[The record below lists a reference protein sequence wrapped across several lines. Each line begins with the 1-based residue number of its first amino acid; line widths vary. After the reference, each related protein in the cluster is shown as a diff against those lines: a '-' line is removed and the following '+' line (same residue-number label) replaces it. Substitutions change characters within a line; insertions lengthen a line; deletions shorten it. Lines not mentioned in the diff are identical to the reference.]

1 MAKIFSD
8 KTNKFIKPI
17 LLILVAVAAYLP
29 VTQGNYLYHDDYF
42 LFLVGDRGCGNHPQY
57 IAYMQEYGR
66 PLGIQIKC
74 FYSTLFIDPLDANIP
89 RTITL
94 AAIALLGL
102 LLYRAI
108 KRELKSE
115 SLGLLTASAII
126 TLPPFQTAAAMI
138 ANSTHIYAGI
148 FGLLA
153 AELALKIASTGR
165 PSLGD
170 TLYAIGGAMLFIIAL
185 LIYQPGAFLY
195 MVPVVLAILYR
206 PALDY
211 RTSIKRAFAALF
223 PAVIGTCLYFI
234 WFAQLESNRGN
245 ISINPMGKF
254 HWFSTEVLPNTFSFW
269 SLTPTAADA
278 VVFMVFL
285 FSVSVLNMLWH
296 KGRARIPP
304 ADVQP
309 VGVSLLKGIFVIGV
323 AFAAFLPNLAAAEST
338 FVYRVLIAFQPMV
351 FVLGVCGLHQ
361 LSIILSTPAN
371 GASPRNWGASGTL
384 IRLLLA
390 IVLVGGITS
399 AHRNVSWLYVI
410 PQTIEL
416 NYIREQLRPAITMPF
431 AEVPNI
437 HIVRPKGAFLTGTNS
452 HVGISKDEFGTMS
465 SEFTQDAPWIVLGAL
480 RGLGY
485 SGYSV
490 KATSGPDAENYDFP
504 DLDWPPSRTMPVPEG
519 SIVIDMNGIDIR
531 SIGK

>member
-1 MAKIFSD
+1 MVKIFSD
-8 KTNKFIKPI
+8 KGIKFIKPI
-17 LLILVAVAAYLP
+17 LLVLVAIAAYLP
-29 VTQGNYLYHDDYF
+29 VTQGNYLYHDDYY
-42 LFLVGDRGCGNHPQY
+42 LLLAGARGCENHPQY
-57 IAYMQEYGR
+57 LAYMLEYGR
-66 PLGIQIKC
+66 PLGIHIKC
-74 FYSTLFIDPLDANIP
+74 FYSTLFIDPVDANIP
-89 RTITL
+89 RIITL
-94 AAIALLGL
+94 VAIALLGL
-102 LLYRAI
+102 LLYRAV

-126 TLPPFQTAAAMI
+126 TLPPFQTGAAMI

-165 PSLGD
+165 PSRGD
-170 TLYAIGGAMLFIIAL
+170 VLYAIGGAALFIIAL

-211 RTSIKRAFAALF
+211 RTSIRRAFVALF
-223 PAVIGTCLYFI
+223 PAVIGTCFYFI
-234 WFAQLESNRGN
+234 WFVQLKSGRGLGVD
-245 ISINPMGKF
+245 PMGKLD
-254 HWFSTEVLPNTFSFW
+254 WFMTDVLPNITSFW
-269 SLTPTAADA
+269 SLAPIPTST
-278 VVFMVFL
+278 VVFVVFL
-285 FSVSVLNMLWH
+285 LSVGVLNLLWH
-296 KGRARIPP
+296 KWGTRASLVD
-304 ADVQP
+304 AQP
-309 VGVSLLKGIFVIGV
+309 VGILLLKGLFATSV
-323 AFAAFLPNLAAAEST
+323 AFAAFLPNFAAAESI
-338 FVYRVLIAFQPMV
+338 FVYRVLISIQPV
-351 FVLGVCGLHQ
+351 FFVLVVCGLHQ

-371 GASPRNWGASGTL
+371 GASPHNLSVSGTL

-390 IVLVGGITS
+390 IVLVGGIAS

-437 HIVRPKGAFLTGTNS
+437 HIVRSKVAALTGFRR
-452 HVGISKDEFGTMS
+452 IDEYGNMTTSFA
-465 SEFTQDAPWIVLGAL
+465 QDAPWIVLGAL

-485 SGYSV
+485 SGIAV
-490 KATSGPDAENYDFP
+490 KVTSGPDTEIYDFP
-504 DLDWPPSRTMPVPEG
+504 DLGWPPSRTMPIPEG
-519 SIVIDMNGIDIR
+519 SIVIDMNGIGMNGIDIR